1 MNGNEDTTVFE
12 GYDFSQLPECA
23 QKEVTKLWQKIC
35 DLEEKAAGTTS
46 CHKIEIRGQIT
57 KAQKEIRKIYRAYT
71 NCENAHA
78 VAG

>member
-1 MNGNEDTTVFE
+1 MNCNEKAPDFE
-12 GYDFSQLPECA
+12 GYGFSQLPECA

-57 KAQKEIRKIYRAYT
+57 KAQGEIRKIYCDHT
-71 NCENAHA
+71 DCESAHILT
-78 VAG
+78 G